1 MGTWLKKRWDKG
13 KMLSDLR
20 PAIFLS
26 LAACF
31 MLFLF
36 APVEIYLGNQDE
48 FWYDAYLL
56 FPFLIKDFLFFL
68 GVFLLGFTLAY
79 LLGKRVYMGALYGV
93 FTCFAAISREIT
105 GWEDFLPL
113 TGRRFDGN
121 CTVRRSGKTFSCG
134 LGWPQWFWCCCLF

>member
-1 MGTWLKKRWDKG
+1 
-13 KMLSDLR
+13 MLSDLR
-20 PAIFLS
+20 PAIFSS

-79 LLGKRVYMGALYGV
+79 LL
-93 FTCFAAISREIT
+93 
-105 GWEDFLPL
+105 
-113 TGRRFDGN
+113 
-121 CTVRRSGKTFSCG
+121 
-134 LGWPQWFWCCCLF
+134 